1 MSGAPEKLPL
11 TFAIPAEA
19 PFPTGATVV
28 TNGTGRK
35 WKLEKVPE
43 WWYKEKVCGNLD
55 KAAFFWISNAVCM
68 IFHLGLALTTVF
80 VSTADGRSFATPT
93 LTVYVTN
100 LTWVPNSTD
109 ALRPVF
115 QKADTPL
122 YLSTMTMWFFL
133 LSALAHGLIVVGNF
147 RQAFAYGVFITIDNE
162 ERIEARKR
170 VSSLT
175 GWYYVWLHQCRQPL
189 RYAYSST
196 TQHTH
201 LLTPVLYAQV
211 D

>member
-19 PFPTGATVV
+19 PFATGATLG

-35 WKLEKVPE
+35 WKLTKVPA
-43 WWYKEKVCGNLD
+43 WWYDETVCGLT
-55 KAAFFWISNAVCM
+55 KAAFWWWSNVVCC
-68 IFHLGLALTTVF
+68 IFHLGLALTTVV

-133 LSALAHGLIVVGNF
+133 LSALAHGIIVGFNF
-147 RQAFAYGVFITIDNE
+147 PQAFAAKKE
-162 ERIEARKR
+162 ERRS
-170 VSSLT
+170 VGWT
-175 GWYYVWLHQCRQPL
+175 GWYYVW
-189 RYAYSST
+189 
-196 TQHTH
+196 
-201 LLTPVLYAQV
+201 
-211 D
+211 

>member
-19 PFPTGATVV
+19 PFATGATLG

-35 WKLEKVPE
+35 WKLKTVPE
-43 WWYKEKVCGNLD
+43 WWYTEKVCGKLD
-55 KAAFFWISNAVCM
+55 KAAFFWISNALCCF
-68 IFHLGLALTTVF
+68 FHLGLAFATIG
-80 VSTADGRSFATPT
+80 VSTADERSFATPT

-115 QKADTPL
+115 QKAETPL
-122 YLSTMTMWFFL
+122 YLSTMTMMFFL
-133 LSALAHGLIVVGNF
+133 LSALAHGIIVVGNF
-147 RQAFAYGVFITIDNE
+147 RQAFAHGMFVKIKE
-162 ERIEARKR
+162 EARVAERKQ

-175 GWYYVWLHQCRQPL
+175 GWYYVW
-189 RYAYSST
+189 
-196 TQHTH
+196 
-201 LLTPVLYAQV
+201 
-211 D
+211 